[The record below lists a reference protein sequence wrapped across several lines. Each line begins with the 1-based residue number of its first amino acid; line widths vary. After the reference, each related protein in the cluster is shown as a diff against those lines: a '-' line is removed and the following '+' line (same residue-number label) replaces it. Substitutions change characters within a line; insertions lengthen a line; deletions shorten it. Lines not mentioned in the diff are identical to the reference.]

1 MARFEISKGF
11 EDFEFALSKLESK
24 AVQNR
29 IAKKAIYDGA
39 APLISEMR
47 AQTRAI
53 PTEKFRFLRE
63 GDQMRSISEQ
73 EKEQLAESFGVS
85 PIREKDDGWSLKM
98 GFQGYNSFATNTYP
112 KGVPNALIIASVE
125 SGSSVRTGYPVVR
138 NTVNHKRQ
146 EVIAAMRKTMA
157 DEFRDIFSK
166 R

>member
-39 APLISEMR
+39 APLISEIK

-53 PTEKFRFLRE
+53 PTEKFRFLRD
-63 GDQMRSISEQ
+63 GDKMRSISEQ
-73 EKEQLAESFGVS
+73 EKEQLTESFGIS
-85 PIREKDDGWSLKM
+85 PIKEKDDGWSIKM
-98 GFQGYNSFATNTYP
+98 GFQGYNSYITKKYP
-112 KGVPNALIIASVE
+112 NGVPNALIIASVE

-146 EVIAAMRKTMA
+146 EVIAAMRQTMA
-157 DEFRDIFSK
+157 DEFREIFSK

>member
-11 EDFEFALSKLESK
+11 EDFEFALSKLEDK

-39 APLISEMR
+39 APLISEIK

-53 PTEKFRFLRE
+53 PTEKFRFLRD
-63 GDQMRSISEQ
+63 GDKMRSISEQ

-85 PIREKDDGWSLKM
+85 PIKERDDGWSLKM
-98 GFQGYNSFATNTYP
+98 GFQGYNSFATKKYP
-112 KGVPNALIIASVE
+112 KGVPNPLIIASIE
-125 SGSSVRTGYPVVR
+125 SGSSVRTKYPIVR
-138 NTVNHKRQ
+138 NTINQRRQ
-146 EVIAAMRKTMA
+146 ETIAAMRETAMA
-157 DEFRDIFSK
+157 EFKEIFSK